1 MTSSPF
7 KNVITL
13 ARASRTG
20 GTHRTMAGPNVLMSK
35 DVTIAAGAIGFNY
48 SVTMGIIFVN
58 KLLFLRTKFPVLT
71 LAASHLAV
79 SALFTRA
86 AMYLSL
92 IHI

>member
-58 KLLFLRTKFPVLT
+58 KLLFLRT
-71 LAASHLAV
+71 
-79 SALFTRA
+79 
-86 AMYLSL
+86 
-92 IHI
+92 